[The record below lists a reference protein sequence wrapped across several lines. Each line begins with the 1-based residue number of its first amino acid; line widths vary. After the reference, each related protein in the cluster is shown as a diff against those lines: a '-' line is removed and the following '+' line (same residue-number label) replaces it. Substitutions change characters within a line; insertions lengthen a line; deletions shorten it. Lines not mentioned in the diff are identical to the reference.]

1 MASTSALIWQ
11 RSGHL
16 LRLTL
21 NRVKA
26 LNSLD
31 TDMCADIRKN
41 LAEWRAGGSSN
52 PPAVFMVNGNGGKA
66 FCAGGDVKTI
76 WQSLVKAKTEVQTT
90 TNTEAV
96 KFFSNE
102 YEMNYLLGTSPVPQV
117 SIWDGIVMG
126 GGVGLSV
133 LGDFRVATE
142 KSLFAMP
149 ECAIGI
155 FPDVGASWWLTRL
168 PIWQPS
174 TSTSNNSVVGVPAG
188 FDLFVGMTGT
198 RLNAVDLVVTGIAT
212 HFVSSNHLED
222 MEQELITRC
231 PNGNIATRNH
241 EARQLVRSILD
252 NYQERSHSTLASL
265 PPSTLTPHYHTIQN
279 TFAGKSSVAE
289 IFGALISECD
299 EGSDK
304 GQWAKNTLTVLH
316 RQSPTSLALTFEQL
330 RRGRRLL
337 SLKDCLRME
346 YRLMLNCIGGGSSSS
361 SSSSSSDDRQG
372 RKYGDFL
379 EGIRAVL
386 VDKDNKPIWQP
397 STIDTVDRD
406 HVMECFDA
414 IPGGELNLDQYTE
427 R

>member
-1 MASTSALIWQ
+1 MASSSALLWQ
-11 RSGHL
+11 RSGHVL
-16 LRLTL
+16 KLTL

-31 TDMCADIRKN
+31 TDMCADIRKH
-41 LAEWRAGGSSN
+41 LVEWRGVGSNDHTSC
-52 PPAVFMVNGNGGKA
+52 PPAVFVVKGNGGKA

-76 WQSLVKAKTEVQTT
+76 WQSLVQAKTEVQTIS
-90 TNTEAV
+90 NTEAV

-133 LGDFRVATE
+133 LGDFRIATE
-142 KSLFAMP
+142 KTLFAMP

-168 PIWQPS
+168 PVWQPS
-174 TSTSNNSVVGVPAG
+174 ASASNDNVIGVPAG
-188 FDLFVGMTGT
+188 FDMFVGMTGS
-198 RLNAVDLVVTGIAT
+198 RLNALDLVTMGIAT
-212 HFVSSNHLED
+212 HFVSCNHLED
-222 MEQELITRC
+222 MEQELMARC
-231 PNGNIATRNH
+231 PIGNIATRND
-241 EARQLVRSILD
+241 EARKSIRTILD
-252 NYQERSHSTLASL
+252 NYHQRSLSTLASL

-279 TFAGKSSVAE
+279 TFAGKSSVTE
-289 IFGALISECD
+289 IFAALISECD
-299 EGSDK
+299 KGSDK
-304 GQWAKNTLTVLH
+304 GQWAKNTLALLH
-316 RQSPTSLALTFEQL
+316 KQSPTSLALTFEQL

-361 SSSSSSDDRQG
+361 SNEKPR
-372 RKYGDFL
+372 RRYGDFL

-386 VDKDNKPIWQP
+386 VDKDNKPIWEP
-397 STIDTVDRD
+397 STIDAVDKD
-406 HVMECFDA
+406 HVMGCFDA
-414 IPGGELNLDQYTE
+414 IPGGELDLDQYN
-427 R
+427 

>member
-1 MASTSALIWQ
+1 MASSLLWQ
-11 RSGHL
+11 RSGQL

-31 TDMCADIRKN
+31 TDMCADIKKN
-41 LAEWRAGGSSN
+41 LAQWRVVDS
-52 PPAVFMVNGNGGKA
+52 PPAVFMVKGTSGKA

-76 WQSLVKAKTEVQTT
+76 WQSLVKENTGIQTT

-142 KSLFAMP
+142 KTLFAMP

-168 PIWQPS
+168 PVWQSTVSSPS
-174 TSTSNNSVVGVPAG
+174 NTNNSMVGVPPG
-188 FDLFVGMTGT
+188 FDLFVGMTGS
-198 RLNAVDLVVTGIAT
+198 RLNAVDLVKTGIAT
-212 HFVSSNHLED
+212 HFVSCNHLED
-222 MEQELITRC
+222 MEQELIARC
-231 PNGNIATRNH
+231 PVGNIATRNH
-241 EARQLVRSILD
+241 ESRQLVRSILD
-252 NYQERSHSTLASL
+252 NYQERSYNTLVSL
-265 PPSTLTPHYHTIQN
+265 PPSTLIPHYQTIQN
-279 TFAGKSSVAE
+279 TFANKSSVTE
-289 IFGALISECD
+289 IFAALTSECNED
-299 EGSDK
+299 SDK
-304 GQWAKNTLTVLH
+304 GQWAKNAMTVLYK
-316 RQSPTSLALTFEQL
+316 QSPTSLALTFEQL
-330 RRGRRLL
+330 RRGKRLL

-346 YRLMLNCIGGGSSSS
+346 YRLMLNCIGGGGSSSNS
-361 SSSSSSDDRQG
+361 INENQR

-397 STIDTVDRD
+397 STIDTVNMD
-406 HVMECFDA
+406 HVTRCFDA
-414 IPGGELNLDQYTE
+414 IPGGELNLDQYAKQ
-427 R
+427 